1 MAHVLL
7 YNGRMQRESSIGDA
21 LERTY
26 EAGQSLIVQ
35 RIDLLVAESKLLAQ
49 SGGRLAL
56 GVVVALAGWLFLV
69 QGVIDGLAQRHPRF
83 AVELAMGLAHAGLAA
98 LVLLRARSRSHD

>member
-1 MAHVLL
+1 MH
-7 YNGRMQRESSIGDA
+7 RESSIGDA

-49 SGGRLAL
+49 SGGMLVL
-56 GVVVALAGWLFLV
+56 GVVVALAGWLYLM
-69 QGVIDGLAQRHPRF
+69 QGVIDGLAQHLPRF
-83 AVELAMGLAHAGLAA
+83 AVELGVGFAHLAIAA
-98 LVLLRARSRSHD
+98 VVVLRTGSRTDG

>member
-1 MAHVLL
+1 
-7 YNGRMQRESSIGDA
+7 MQRESRIGDA

-49 SGGRLAL
+49 QGGRLAL
-56 GVVVALAGWLFLV
+56 GAFVALAGWLLLV
-69 QGVIDGLAQRHPRF
+69 QGLIDALAQRHPRF
-83 AVELAMGLAHAGLAA
+83 AVELAMGLAHVGLAA
-98 LVLLRARSRSHD
+98 LVLLRARSQRHE

>member
-1 MAHVLL
+1 
-7 YNGRMQRESSIGDA
+7 MQRESGIGDA

-35 RIDLLVAESKLLAQ
+35 RIDLLVAESKLLATN
-49 SGGRLAL
+49 GAMLAL
-56 GVVVALAGWLFLV
+56 GAAVALAGWLLLV

-83 AVELAMGLAHAGLAA
+83 AVEVAMGLAHVGLAA
-98 LVLLRARSRSHD
+98 LVLWRARRRGHG